1 MKWERW
7 YLWQIVRQKRT
18 VQATETTLHGKEI
31 YLTECCIIFRFFTVF
46 CPMEWPSAVKSRNIS
61 FSVHLRWQFHLGY
74 SNSKQIQLFT
84 TIGRKQ
90 GYKINYSC
98 APPNSGNFRRHWQ
111 NWYFSMDFFRNLQLT
126 VSFKVHI
133 FWESHKILQN
143 LQLTFDWHYIGQK
156 YSGDFAKFCGLL
168 RMYEL

>member
-74 SNSKQIQLFT
+74 SNFLPLLEENRDIKSIIRVPLQIQVTFVVT
-84 TIGRKQ
+84 D
-90 GYKINYSC
+90 KIDTFQWIFLETCNWRCLLKFMYSEK
-98 APPNSGNFRRHWQ
+98 A
-111 NWYFSMDFFRNLQLT
+111 T
-126 VSFKVHI
+126 
-133 FWESHKILQN
+133 
-143 LQLTFDWHYIGQK
+143 
-156 YSGDFAKFCGLL
+156 KFCKISNLL
-168 RMYEL
+168 LTGKT